1 MLDYIKL
8 EMDKGNYVGMILL
21 DLQTAFDTVNH
32 DILLGKMKAMDCSN
46 SAVNWFRSYLSDRK
60 QLTDLSGTRS
70 ELDSMTC
77 GVPRGSII
85 GPLLLLM
92 YVNDVEIAVQCKLLL
107 YANDSALLIT
117 GWNLKDIEMQLS
129 RELSWISEWLVDNKL
144 PLHLG

>member
-1 MLDYIKL
+1 
-8 EMDKGNYVGMILL
+8 
-21 DLQTAFDTVNH
+21 
-32 DILLGKMKAMDCSN
+32 MKAMGCSN
-46 SAVNWFRSYLSDRK
+46 SAVNRFISYLSDRK